1 MDIHRLLQGSNLGI
15 DEVEQIEAAYERTL
29 RALSLKDRNDPI
41 TEMIARKIIQ
51 IADSG
56 LRDPAEVS
64 ARAIKEL
71 GVPPP

>member
-1 MDIHRLLQGSNLGI
+1 VAIHRLLQGSSLGVE
-15 DEVEQIEAAYERTL
+15 DVEQIAAAYQRTL

-41 TEMIARKIIQ
+41 TEMIARKIIE
-51 IADSG
+51 IAGTG

>member
-1 MDIHRLLQGSNLGI
+1 MDEL
-15 DEVEQIEAAYERTL
+15 EQIAAAYERTL

>member
-1 MDIHRLLQGSNLGI
+1 MDIHRLLQGSNLGM